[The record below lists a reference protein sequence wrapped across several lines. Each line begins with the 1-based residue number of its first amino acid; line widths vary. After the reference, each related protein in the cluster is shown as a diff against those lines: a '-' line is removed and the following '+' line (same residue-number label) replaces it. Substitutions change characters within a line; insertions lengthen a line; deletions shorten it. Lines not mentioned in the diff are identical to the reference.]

1 MVDLYSL
8 NGESPAPMPFR
19 IMMPSGFTRTNP
31 STFTDGEI
39 AAAGYV
45 PVEQPEYD
53 EATQALDW
61 NGTEFTVVD
70 IPE

>member
-1 MVDLYSL
+1 
-8 NGESPAPMPFR
+8 
-19 IMMPSGFTRTNP
+19 MMPSGFTRTDP
-31 STFTDGEI
+31 STFTDSEI

-53 EATQALDW
+53 ESTQALDW

>member
-1 MVDLYSL
+1 
-8 NGESPAPMPFR
+8 MPFR
-19 IMMPSGFTRTNP
+19 IMMPSGFTRTDP
-31 STFTDGEI
+31 STFTDSEI

-53 EATQALDW
+53 ESTQALDW
-61 NGTEFTVVD
+61 NGTEFTVVN

>member
-1 MVDLYSL
+1 MIDLYSL

-19 IMMPSGFTRTNP
+19 IMMPSGFTRTDP
-31 STFTDGEI
+31 STFTDSEI

-53 EATQALDW
+53 ESTQALDW

>member
-1 MVDLYSL
+1 MIDLYSL
-8 NGESPAPMPFR
+8 NGESPVPMPFR
-19 IMMPSGFTRTNP
+19 IMMPSGFTRTDP
-31 STFTDGEI
+31 STFTDSEI

-53 EATQALDW
+53 ESTQALDW